1 MGNAGTK
8 VQAIPATSAVLSA
21 KADGEKRGLESPS
34 GSNSGTVWDEEDIC
48 WEESP
53 SSAKVGR
60 EMNARGGEVVVWRKA
75 RESANMC
82 ERKLNRRNSQPFTA
96 CFSSEGPSVTN
107 NTKVSVYAVIV
118 CYASVELTHSCPTS
132 STSPLPLK

>member
-8 VQAIPATSAVLSA
+8 VQAIPATSAVLPA
-21 KADGEKRGLESPS
+21 KADWEKRGLKSPS
-34 GSNSGTVWDEEDIC
+34 GSNSGTVRDSDEEDIR
-48 WEESP
+48 WDESP

-60 EMNARGGEVVVWRKA
+60 EVNARGGEVVVWRKA

-96 CFSSEGPSVTN
+96 
-107 NTKVSVYAVIV
+107 
-118 CYASVELTHSCPTS
+118 
-132 STSPLPLK
+132 